1 MAFVIKGRMLARGWM
16 LLAALGTATVIVAAG
31 VADSPA
37 ASACDRVAA
46 PSGSDSAAGSAAAPY
61 RTAGKLADSLQP
73 GQTGCLRAGTYEQ
86 DVAIARG
93 GSAGSPITL
102 SSYPGERATVRG
114 RFRVKDSANFVTIE
128 DLNLD
133 GRNPADTLP
142 SPSVY
147 GNDVAFRD
155 NDVTN
160 YHTGIC
166 FLLGSNDY
174 GRAERVTIERN
185 RIHDCGVLPAQ
196 NHHHGIY
203 IEHADSTRVVDNWI
217 YDNADRGVQMFP
229 DSQGAYI
236 ARNVIDGN
244 GQGVSYARDS
254 ANNVVEHNVVSNS
267 VLRWNIEDWEL
278 YGGGNVARLNCVWTT
293 RTGSYAREGGIMV
306 SRDFTAAQNLIVDPQ
321 FVNRTEKDFRLAAGS
336 PCTALLAGSGT
347 PAPPVPDPDP
357 QPGPDP
363 GPGPDPEPVPDPVPD
378 PDPAPDPD
386 PGPAPQPPPLPVP
399 TPDVDEPPVV
409 EITGPSTGASF
420 RRALRMSAAATD
432 DDRVTRVDFYVDSK
446 LVDRDT
452 AAPYRETWRVR
463 RLGYG
468 THTVTA
474 KAYDSAAQVD
484 ADAVSVR
491 RVRGGVEAK
500 SKGRG
505 KRKSQRRR

>member
-1 MAFVIKGRMLARGWM
+1 MASGIKGRMIARGWM
-16 LLAALGTATVIVAAG
+16 LLAALATAAVIVAAG

-37 ASACDRVAA
+37 AASCDRVAA
-46 PSGSDSAAGSAAAPY
+46 PTGSDSAAGTVAAPY

-73 GQTGCLRAGTYEQ
+73 GQTGCLRAGVYEQ
-86 DVAIARG
+86 NVAIERG
-93 GSAGSPITL
+93 GSSGSPITL
-102 SSYPGERATVRG
+102 SSYPGERATVLG

-128 DLNLD
+128 DLDLD

-147 GNDVAFRD
+147 GNDVVFRG

-174 GRAERVTIERN
+174 GRAVRVTIEQN

-203 IEHADSTRVVDNWI
+203 IEHAENTRVVDNWI

-236 ARNVIDGN
+236 AGNVIDGN
-244 GQGVSYARDS
+244 GQGVSYARVS
-254 ANNVVEHNVVSNS
+254 ANNVVEHNVISNS

-278 YGGGNVARLNCVWTT
+278 TGGGNVARANCVWTT
-293 RTGSYAREGGIMV
+293 RTGSYAREGGVMV
-306 SRDFTAAQNLIVDPQ
+306 TRDFTATQNLIADPQ
-321 FVNRTEKDFRLAAGS
+321 FANRTAKDYRLAAGS
-336 PCTALLAGSGT
+336 PCAALLAVGGT
-347 PAPPVPDPDP
+347 PPPPAP
-357 QPGPDP
+357 QPGPA
-363 GPGPDPEPVPDPVPD
+363 
-378 PDPAPDPD
+378 PA
-386 PGPAPQPPPLPVP
+386 PAPQPQPAPAPQP
-399 TPDVDEPPVV
+399 EPAPQPAPGPDVDEPPVV
-409 EITGPSTGASF
+409 EITSPGNGASF
-420 RRALRMSAAATD
+420 RRTLAMSASAKD
-432 DDRVTRVDFYVDSK
+432 DKRIARVDFYVDSR

-452 AAPYRETWRVR
+452 SAPYRETWRVR
-463 RLGYG
+463 NLGYG
-468 THTVTA
+468 PHTIVA

-505 KRKSQRRR
+505 TKRKAGSRR

>member
-1 MAFVIKGRMLARGWM
+1 MAFGIKGRTLARGWM
-16 LLAALGTATVIVAAG
+16 LLAALGTATVIVAAV

-37 ASACDRVAA
+37 ASGCDRVAA

-102 SSYPGERATVRG
+102 TSYPNERATVRG

-128 DLNLD
+128 DLDLD

-147 GNDVAFRD
+147 GNDVVFRG

-174 GRAERVTIERN
+174 GRAERVTIEGN

-203 IEHADSTRVVDNWI
+203 IEHADNTRVVDNWI

-278 YGGGNVARLNCVWTT
+278 YGGGQRRAVELRVDHAHRLVCPRGRHHGQPRLHRGAEPDRRSAVREPHGKELPPRGGQPVHGAAGRRRNATGSGSRSPTRARS
-293 RTGSYAREGGIMV
+293 RTG
-306 SRDFTAAQNLIVDPQ
+306 
-321 FVNRTEKDFRLAAGS
+321 AG
-336 PCTALLAGSGT
+336 PCTGAGPATRSG
-347 PAPPVPDPDP
+347 PSA
-357 QPGPDP
+357 GP
-363 GPGPDPEPVPDPVPD
+363 GPGARP
-378 PDPAPDPD
+378 
-386 PGPAPQPPPLPVP
+386 
-399 TPDVDEPPVV
+399 
-409 EITGPSTGASF
+409 
-420 RRALRMSAAATD
+420 
-432 DDRVTRVDFYVDSK
+432 
-446 LVDRDT
+446 
-452 AAPYRETWRVR
+452 
-463 RLGYG
+463 
-468 THTVTA
+468 
-474 KAYDSAAQVD
+474 
-484 ADAVSVR
+484 
-491 RVRGGVEAK
+491 
-500 SKGRG
+500 
-505 KRKSQRRR
+505 